1 MTDNNKTLVSAGHEL
16 ASELKADCG
25 AVDVRSLANLL
36 TELASA
42 LDVQSARSDALAA
55 EQARY
60 SMPAG
65 EADQR
70 MAESRAVRQ
79 ALGFG
84 QDADDVAPVDL
95 VERINALAEALKS
108 SEANDADARCHVAE
122 LEEKCAALAA
132 ELKQSKIDAECCKHG
147 MEQSNKRLTEIA
159 AENAAL
165 KSGQLFF
172 MYSDETG
179 FEIHKSQER
188 AIASAK
194 DMIAVCREEAA
205 QDGWPEDADTICW
218 GVIMQKAIETNF
230 EKPSEQNGWIGWSE
244 YNLNPELETPAT
256 DAWVNEQRAVGATL
270 VETNLRACY
279 EEFPESSRDIVDEC
293 IQIAA
298 NTAAQ
303 LRGSQV

>member
-25 AVDVRSLANLL
+25 AVDVRSVANLL

-55 EQARY
+55 ELARY

-95 VERINALAEALKS
+95 VERINALAAALKA

-122 LEEKCAALAA
+122 LEAKCAALA
-132 ELKQSKIDAECCKHG
+132 G
-147 MEQSNKRLTEIA
+147 
-159 AENAAL
+159 ENAAL
-165 KSGQLFF
+165 I
-172 MYSDETG
+172 G
-179 FEIHKSQER
+179 F
-188 AIASAK
+188 
-194 DMIAVCREEAA
+194 
-205 QDGWPEDADTICW
+205 DADEFSYN
-218 GVIMQKAIETNF
+218 GPYQPDDAVL
-230 EKPSEQNGWIGWSE
+230 EK
-244 YNLNPELETPAT
+244 LKTPAT
-256 DAWVNEQRAVGATL
+256 DAWVNEQRTIGR
-270 VETNLRACY
+270 VEGVN
-279 EEFPESSRDIVDEC
+279 F
-293 IQIAA
+293 AA
-298 NTAAQ
+298 AD
-303 LRGSQV
+303 RKSVV

>member
-1 MTDNNKTLVSAGHEL
+1 MMGDKTKHLVRTGHDL

-25 AVDVRSLANLL
+25 AVDVRSVANLL

-55 EQARY
+55 ELARY

-95 VERINALAEALKS
+95 VERINALAAALKS

-132 ELKQSKIDAECCKHG
+132 ELKQSKIDAECYKHG

-165 KSGQLFF
+165 I
-172 MYSDETG
+172 G
-179 FEIHKSQER
+179 F
-188 AIASAK
+188 
-194 DMIAVCREEAA
+194 
-205 QDGWPEDADTICW
+205 DADEFSYN
-218 GVIMQKAIETNF
+218 GPYQPDDAVL
-230 EKPSEQNGWIGWSE
+230 EK
-244 YNLNPELETPAT
+244 LKTPAT
-256 DAWVNEQRAVGATL
+256 DAWVNEQRAAGVDMVVKYHMERAKALKEVDRKGSFNHSNAALDAGA
-270 VETNLRACY
+270 
-279 EEFPESSRDIVDEC
+279 
-293 IQIAA
+293 IAE
-298 NTAAQ
+298 Q
-303 LRGSQV
+303 LRWGQV